1 MSSCS
6 ISRNEIV
13 SFLDANFNA
22 HQTTTTT
29 TTTTVV
35 NKHFALSTNNTPDI
49 SSSSDNLF
57 SGDCENPSMISA

>member
-29 TTTTVV
+29 VA